1 MSVKDKLKEVL
12 DSFELD
18 SWLMHTMPE
27 DEVYPD
33 SFFTYLSIDAPFVA
47 HYDNTPHSVVW
58 AFWIGFYSNDANQ
71 VDSVPLE
78 LANRLRAA
86 GWTVPGLG
94 EDVQSDDPGWTGK
107 RLTAYYAEK
116 L

>member
-1 MSVKDKLKEVL
+1 MSAKDNLKEVL
-12 DSFELD
+12 DGFGFK

-33 SFFTYLSIDAPFVA
+33 SFFTYLSIDAPFEA
-47 HYDNTPHSVVW
+47 HYDNAPHAVAW
-58 AFWIGFYSNDANQ
+58 TFWIGFYSNDPDQ
-71 VDSVPLE
+71 VDSIPLE

-86 GWTVPGLG
+86 GWVVPGLG
-94 EDVQSDDPGWTGK
+94 EDVQTDEPSHTGK
-107 RLTAYYAEK
+107 RLTAYFVEK